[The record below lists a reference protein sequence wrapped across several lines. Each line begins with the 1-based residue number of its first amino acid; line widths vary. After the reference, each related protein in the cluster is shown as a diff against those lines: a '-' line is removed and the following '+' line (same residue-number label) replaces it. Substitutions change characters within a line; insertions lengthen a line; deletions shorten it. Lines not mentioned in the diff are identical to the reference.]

1 MNIKDLMTRAESP
14 FPWHI
19 KGDVIYDAF
28 EDIVGHVAGEDAKL
42 IVALVNREY
51 HQMTFD
57 ELDDS
62 HPDPFGELVGPPF
75 NEDFD
80 TADDIATAGALF
92 QRLVEEREDG

>member
-1 MNIKDLMTRAESP
+1 MNVKDLMTRAESP

-19 KGDVIYDAF
+19 KGDTIRDAYG
-28 EDIVGHVAGEDAKL
+28 DLVGHVTGDDAKL

-62 HPDPFGELVGPPF
+62 FPSPF
-75 NEDFD
+75 NEPRAANAQAEQD
-80 TADDIATAGALF
+80 
-92 QRLVEEREDG
+92 